1 MGVGFYILEDCT
13 APRQILARFSSFPL
27 PLGQVVRTSN
37 GGDSCY
43 FIVDYTTIP
52 NTNDIITFFSSCTE
66 CASAGITPTPTPT
79 RTPTPTPTPPPC
91 ICVEY
96 QIFNTVDFFIE
107 FFYTQCNGT
116 KVRTSIRAGEI
127 QYLCACEDSFEDVE
141 FLSIIPQGDCLLTPT
156 PTPTRTKTPTP
167 TPTMTRT
174 PGLSP
179 SPTTTPTRT
188 RTPTPTPTNT
198 SPPPTRT
205 PTPSRTE
212 FFYFVREVNNCTTG
226 QVTGPTYVVSAP
238 VNYVVGTYV
247 ETDLPNSFF
256 CAWKITGITTGPDVG
271 QITAAYGTGLPTAA
285 CTC

>member
-1 MGVGFYILEDCT
+1 
-13 APRQILARFSSFPL
+13 
-27 PLGQVVRTSN
+27 
-37 GGDSCY
+37 
-43 FIVDYTTIP
+43 
-52 NTNDIITFFSSCTE
+52 
-66 CASAGITPTPTPT
+66 
-79 RTPTPTPTPPPC
+79 
-91 ICVEY
+91 
-96 QIFNTVDFFIE
+96 
-107 FFYTQCNGT
+107 
-116 KVRTSIRAGEI
+116 
-127 QYLCACEDSFEDVE
+127 
-141 FLSIIPQGDCLLTPT
+141 
-156 PTPTRTKTPTP
+156 
-167 TPTMTRT
+167 MTRT